1 MSVER
6 IMSSKGRDV
15 VTLHPD
21 RTLCDAA
28 RLLTERRIGA
38 LVVSEDGKGVR
49 GILSE
54 RDIVRSVAR
63 AGVEALNEPISAHMT
78 ANVITCT
85 GHAGI
90 TELMELMTE
99 RRIRH
104 VPIVEEGELRGMV
117 SIGDVVK
124 QRVAEIEAE
133 SQAMREYITA
143 G

>member
-1 MSVER
+1 MTVER
-6 IMSSKGRDV
+6 IMSAKGRDV
-15 VTLHPD
+15 VTVHPD

-38 LVVSEDGKGVR
+38 VVVSEDGARVS

-54 RDIVRSVAR
+54 RDIVRAVAKSGS
-63 AGVEALNEPISAHMT
+63 AVLDEAVSGYMT

-85 GHAGI
+85 GQAGM
-90 TELMELMTE
+90 TDLMELMTE

-104 VPIVEEGELRGMV
+104 VPVVEGGTLRGMV

-124 QRVAEIEAE
+124 HRVAEIEAE